1 MVRLFKMIRKN
12 DTSGVSGT
20 GHVLTGVVFDDGQTI
35 VKWLSKTS
43 SIGIWKSFDD
53 FLAVHVTSH
62 PENKTEIVWGEPW

>member
-1 MVRLFKMIRKN
+1 MAKLFKMIRKH

-20 GHVLTGVVFDDGQTI
+20 GHVLTGVIFDDGS
-35 VKWLSKTS
+35 VVVRWHSKTS

-62 PENKTEIVWGEPW
+62 PENETELIWGEPW